1 MLLSGLNLSSSQYFA
16 SNQHCFHCFVAGMT
30 IVEAAAF
37 GVPTLMHNESS
48 SIGAKDLLP
57 ESARFVA
64 DMADVAATANVLGSL
79 VR

>member
-1 MLLSGLNLSSSQYFA
+1 
-16 SNQHCFHCFVAGMT
+16 MT

-64 DMADVAATANVLGSL
+64 DMADVVSTANVLGSL

>member
-1 MLLSGLNLSSSQYFA
+1 
-16 SNQHCFHCFVAGMT
+16 MT

-37 GVPTLMHNESS
+37 GVPTLMHNDRA

-57 ESARFVA
+57 ESARFEA
-64 DMADVAATANVLGSL
+64 DMADVETTADALAAL